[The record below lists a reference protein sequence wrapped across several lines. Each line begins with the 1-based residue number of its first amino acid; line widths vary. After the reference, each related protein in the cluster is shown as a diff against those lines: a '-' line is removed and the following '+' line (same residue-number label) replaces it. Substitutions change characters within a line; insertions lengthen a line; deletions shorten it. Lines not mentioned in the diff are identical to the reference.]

1 MKVKRDA
8 LKLKWVNLTDDAKIP
23 YEKQARDHL
32 AKQSLMKECI
42 TDALRK
48 QRGGNCSRSYASL
61 AKVLKL
67 KSSRDRSC
75 YNIILTLTHKCR
87 QQATGAIA
95 APS

>member
-1 MKVKRDA
+1 MQRDA

-32 AKQSLMKECI
+32 EKQTLMKECI

-48 QRGGNCSRSYASL
+48 QKGGNCSRSHASL
-61 AKVLKL
+61 AKVYKL
-67 KSSRDRSC
+67 KSIGDRTW
-75 YNIILTLTHKCR
+75 YNIISTLTQNCR